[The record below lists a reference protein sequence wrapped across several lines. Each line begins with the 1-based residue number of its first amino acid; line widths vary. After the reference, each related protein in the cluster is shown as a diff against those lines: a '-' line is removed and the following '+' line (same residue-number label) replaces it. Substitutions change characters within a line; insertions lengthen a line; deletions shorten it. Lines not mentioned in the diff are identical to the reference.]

1 MPWIGWLRVGKFE
14 PGIHQ
19 CTFHTPR
26 AGTSSGVCEKAPVT
40 RVSRKVARPRNR
52 RGIEGGCRESVSD
65 IDEGIFLWF
74 RHRIDFAAKP
84 MDFLQSQNFEK
95 FFVRENKG
103 ENGNFSALLER
114 LP

>member
-65 IDEGIFLWF
+65 IDEGMLLWF
-74 RHRIDFAAKP
+74 RHLTVFGLNAD
-84 MDFLQSQNFEK
+84 
-95 FFVRENKG
+95 G
-103 ENGNFSALLER
+103 TFSVTELRKILR
-114 LP
+114 T